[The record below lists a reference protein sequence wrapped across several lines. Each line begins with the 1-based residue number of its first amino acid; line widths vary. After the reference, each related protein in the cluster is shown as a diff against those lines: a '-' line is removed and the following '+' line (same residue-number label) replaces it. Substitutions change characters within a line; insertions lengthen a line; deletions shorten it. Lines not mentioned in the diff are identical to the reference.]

1 MENFF
6 NNERIFKSLWKW
18 RTHISIAV
26 LAAIILSSIISSPLF
41 IKPKFKSTGKAY
53 PVNTQIYSEE
63 SESEQ
68 MLEDIR
74 STDNKFRL
82 IEAFHLDKV
91 YKISK
96 SDPLY
101 KTYILAE
108 FDKNI
113 SFKKTEFET
122 VEIKVLDENPQ
133 RASDMVD
140 SLIVYFDQ
148 LLQRQFAIKY
158 YEVAEIARMDLENKK
173 TEIDS
178 VQALLSEMSIK
189 YNILDY
195 DAQVKAATEGL
206 MDAAA
211 SKGDTKPAKELLENL
226 KAKGIEFRRL
236 SNQLKSFEHVADSLK
251 IQYDLGISQGRKKI
265 TYSII
270 VERPFPADK
279 KSYPV
284 RWLIVLLSTLAAFAA
299 SVVTIL
305 LIDYFRERIS
315 AK

>member
-1 MENFF
+1 V
-6 NNERIFKSLWKW
+6 IWKW
-18 RTHISIAV
+18 KIHIAIIV
-26 LAAIILSSIISSPLF
+26 FCAIILSSIISSPLF
-41 IKPKFKSTGKAY
+41 IKPKYKSSGKAY
-53 PVNTQIYSEE
+53 PVNTQIFSEE

-96 SDPLY
+96 NDPLY

-122 VEIKVLDENPQ
+122 VEIKVLDESPQ

-140 SLIVYFDQ
+140 SLILYFDQ
-148 LLQRQFAIKY
+148 LLQRQFSIKY
-158 YEVAEIARMDLENKK
+158 YEVAEIAKKDLEQKNS
-173 TEIDS
+173 EIDS
-178 VQALLSEMSIK
+178 VSALLSEMSK
-189 YNILDY
+189 EYNILNY
-195 DAQVKAATEGL
+195 DAQVEAATVGL
-206 MDAAA
+206 MEAAA
-211 SKGDTKPAKELLENL
+211 RGGDTRPARELLENL
-226 KAKGIEFRRL
+226 KENGIKFNRL
-236 SNQLKSFEHVADSLK
+236 HRQLNSFEHVADSLK

-284 RWLIVLLSTLAAFAA
+284 RWLIVLLSTLAALTA
-299 SVVTIL
+299 SVVTVL
-305 LIDYFRERIS
+305 FIDYIRERIA

>member
-6 NNERIFKSLWKW
+6 NNERIFKALWRWKI
-18 RTHISIAV
+18 HISITV
-26 LAAIILSSIISSPLF
+26 LIAIILSAIISSSLF
-41 IKPKFKSTGKAY
+41 ITPKYKSTGKAY

-74 STDNKFRL
+74 SVDNKFRL

-140 SLIVYFDQ
+140 SLILYFDQ
-148 LLQRQFAIKY
+148 LLQHQFAVKY
-158 YEVAEIARMDLENKK
+158 LEVAEIARLDLEHKNA
-173 TEIDS
+173 EIDS
-178 VQALLSEMSIK
+178 VQALLANMCK
-189 YNILDY
+189 TYNILDY
-195 DAQVKAATEGL
+195 DAQVEAATVGL

-211 SKGDTKPAKELLENL
+211 RKGDTKPAKELLENL
-226 KAKGIEFRRL
+226 KEKGYEFRRI

-284 RWLIVLLSTLAAFAA
+284 RWLIVLLTTIAALTA
-299 SVVTIL
+299 SVVTVL

-315 AK
+315 TK

>member
-6 NNERIFKSLWKW
+6 NNERIFKALWKW
-18 RTHISIAV
+18 KTHISITV
-26 LAAIILSSIISSPLF
+26 LIAIILSSIISSSLF
-41 IKPKFKSTGKAY
+41 IKPKYKSTGKAY

-82 IEAFHLDKV
+82 IDAFHLDKV

-122 VEIKVLDENPQ
+122 IEIKVLDENPQ

-140 SLIVYFDQ
+140 SLIIYFDQ
-148 LLQRQFAIKY
+148 LLQHQFAIKY
-158 YEVAEIARMDLENKK
+158 FEVAYIAKRDLENKK
-173 TEIDS
+173 FEIDS
-178 VQALLSEMSIK
+178 IQTLLTEISRK
-189 YNILDY
+189 YNLLDY
-195 DAQVKAATEGL
+195 NHQVEAATVGL

-211 SKGDTKPAKELLENL
+211 LKGDPKPAKELLENL
-226 KAKGIEFRRL
+226 KEKGLEFNRL
-236 SNQLKSFEHVADSLK
+236 QKQLNFYENYSDSLK
-251 IQYDLGISQGRKKI
+251 IQYDMAISSATKKI
-265 TYSII
+265 TYSIV

-284 RWLIVLLSTLAAFAA
+284 RWLIVLLSTLAAFTA
-299 SVVTIL
+299 SVVTVL
-305 LIDYFRERIS
+305 MIDYIRERIT

>member
-6 NNERIFKSLWKW
+6 NNERIFKVIWKW
-18 RTHISIAV
+18 KTHIAIIV
-26 LAAIILSSIISSPLF
+26 LTAIILSSIISSSLF
-41 IKPKFKSTGKAY
+41 IKPKFKSSGKAY

-91 YKISK
+91 YNISK
-96 SDPLY
+96 NDPLY

-140 SLIVYFDQ
+140 SLIIYFDQ
-148 LLQRQFAIKY
+148 LLQRQFSIKY
-158 YEVAEIARMDLENKK
+158 FEVAEIAKKDLEQKNA
-173 TEIDS
+173 EIDS
-178 VQALLSEMSIK
+178 VQSLLSDMSK
-189 YNILDY
+189 EYNLLDY
-195 DAQVKAATEGL
+195 DAQVEAASVGL
-206 MDAAA
+206 MEAAA
-211 SKGDTKPAKELLENL
+211 RGGDTRPAKEMLENL
-226 KAKGIEFRRL
+226 KENGIKFNRL
-236 SNQLKSFEHVADSLK
+236 HSQLKSFVHVADSLK

-284 RWLIVLLSTLAAFAA
+284 RWLIVLLSTIAALTA
-299 SVVTIL
+299 SVVAVL
-305 LIDYFRERIS
+305 MIDYIRERI
-315 AK
+315 ATK

>member
-18 RTHISIAV
+18 KTHIAITALS
-26 LAAIILSSIISSPLF
+26 AIILSSVISSSLF
-41 IKPKFKSTGKAY
+41 IKPKYKSSGKAY
-53 PVNTQIYSEE
+53 PVNTQKYSEE

-74 STDNKFRL
+74 SVDNKFRL

-108 FDKNI
+108 FDKNV

-148 LLQRQFAIKY
+148 LLQHQFSIKY
-158 YEVAEIARMDLENKK
+158 YEVATIAKSDMNHKK
-173 TEIDS
+173 AEIDS
-178 VQALLSEMSIK
+178 VQALLSEMSK
-189 YNILDY
+189 TYNILDY
-195 DAQVKAATEGL
+195 DAQVEAATVGL

-211 SKGDTKPAKELLENL
+211 RKGDVKPAKELLENL
-226 KAKGIEFRRL
+226 KEKGIEFRRL

-251 IQYDLGISQGRKKI
+251 IQYDLGISQGSKKI

-284 RWLIVLLSTLAAFAA
+284 RWLIVLLSTIAALTA
-299 SVVTIL
+299 SVVTVL
-305 LIDYFRERIS
+305 LIDYIRERTS
-315 AK
+315 GK